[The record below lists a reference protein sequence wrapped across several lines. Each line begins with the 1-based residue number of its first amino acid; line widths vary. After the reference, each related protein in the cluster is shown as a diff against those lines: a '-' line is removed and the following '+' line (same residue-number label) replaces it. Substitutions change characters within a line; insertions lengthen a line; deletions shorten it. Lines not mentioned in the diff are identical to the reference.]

1 MAYTIVPGPVDAA
14 EGVSRRQILL
24 GAASTMACGT
34 LVSPASANVPMVE
47 DFKIT
52 PPFDPKADYVAW
64 MEKNRGEAGN
74 FLSMR
79 WDRYQALLKRKDIW
93 EERNIRAFLM
103 TPREEFIPASY
114 HNRAYEGIFVNIGW
128 GVTITDPHAVARMT
142 NSMDVSMGDKVLEIG
157 TGSGYQSAYLTHL
170 TDKIF
175 SIEIVKPLA
184 ERTRKIYDNL
194 IDKGYTEFKSITTK
208 HGDGYYGWEAEAPFD
223 RIIVTCGI
231 DHIPPPLMQ
240 QLKPNGIMMIP
251 IGPPGAQNVLKVAKT
266 QKPDGSIQVARTDIY
281 NGGKLVWVPFAK
293 LEGDQVKR
301 RSAGK

>member
-1 MAYTIVPGPVDAA
+1 MRDMLRSVVACGASVD
-14 EGVSRRQILL
+14 RRQLLL
-24 GAASTMACGT
+24 GAAGAVATGF
-34 LVSPASANVPMVE
+34 VSAPARANVPVPYDVKAM
-47 DFKIT
+47 
-52 PPFDPKADYVAW
+52 PPFEPKDDYIAW
-64 MEKNRGEAGN
+64 MEKNRGEAAN
-74 FLSMR
+74 FLGMR
-79 WDRYQALLKRKDIW
+79 WDRYQRLLARKDIW
-93 EERNIRAFLM
+93 EQRNIRAFLM

-114 HNRAYEGIFVNIGW
+114 HPRAYEGIFVNIGW

-142 NSMDVSMGDKVLEIG
+142 NAMDVRRGDKVLEIG

-194 IDKGYTEFKSITTK
+194 IDKGYTEYKSITTK
-208 HGDGYYGWEAEAPFD
+208 HGDGYYGWEQEAPFD

-240 QLKPNGIMMIP
+240 QLKPNGVMMIP
-251 IGPPGAQNVLKVAKT
+251 IGPPGAQNVLKVVKT
-266 QKPDGSIQVARTDIY
+266 QQADGSIQVARTDIY

-293 LEGDQVKR
+293 LDGEQVKGR
-301 RSAGK
+301 HTAK